1 MQFATEIRAQ
11 EVTIP
16 KTWIFA
22 EGEAKVDA
30 QQIINISQT
39 PSTNDTKFDG
49 KGFCFIVV
57 GNKKHDILILTATMR
72 KDILQR

>member
-1 MQFATEIRAQ
+1 LKSVEKHQTAYTNMPFATEIRPK

-30 QQIINISQT
+30 QQIINNIINT
-39 PSTNDTKFDG
+39 STKWHE
-49 KGFCFIVV
+49 I
-57 GNKKHDILILTATMR
+57 R
-72 KDILQR
+72 WQRFLFYSSW

>member
-22 EGEAKVDA
+22 EREAKVDA
-30 QQIINISQT
+30 QQIIDNIT
-39 PSTNDTKFDG
+39 NTSTKWHE
-49 KGFCFIVV
+49 I
-57 GNKKHDILILTATMR
+57 R
-72 KDILQR
+72 WQRFLFYSSRL

>member
-22 EGEAKVDA
+22 EREAKVDA
-30 QQIINISQT
+30 QQIINNI
-39 PSTNDTKFDG
+39 TNT
-49 KGFCFIVV
+49 I
-57 GNKKHDILILTATMR
+57 HQWHEIR
-72 KDILQR
+72 WQRFMFYSSW